1 MCMSCSTG
9 RITKKK
15 IAIFSSIGVLIVV
28 GTYFAF
34 ITTNNPAV
42 AAAVPALLSF
52 AACPAMCVA
61 VGGIMW
67 LSSRFSRNKN
77 KDNNNTSIS
86 TTKEQ
91 ESCCSGI
98 SDLNKK
104 EQPQQRGIEVLES
117 MNEKDRTSILQQ
129 KKQQVKFEN

>member
-15 IAIFSSIGVLIVV
+15 IAIFSSLGILIVV
-28 GTYFAF
+28 GIYFAF

-52 AACPAMCVA
+52 AACPAMCMA

-67 LSSRFSRNKN
+67 FSSRFSRNKN
-77 KDNNNTSIS
+77 KDNNNILMDSNREQGSYCTSGVSPI
-86 TTKEQ
+86 
-91 ESCCSGI
+91 
-98 SDLNKK
+98 NKK
-104 EQPQQRGIEVLES
+104 ERALG
-117 MNEKDRTSILQQ
+117 TST
-129 KKQQVKFEN
+129 

>member
-1 MCMSCSTG
+1 MSCSTG

-15 IAIFSSIGVLIVV
+15 ITIFSCIGILIVV

-34 ITTNNPAV
+34 ITTNNPAIV
-42 AAAVPALLSF
+42 AAVPALSF

-67 LSSRFSRNKN
+67 FSSRFSRNKN

-98 SDLNKK
+98 SDLNKN

-117 MNEKDRTSILQQ
+117 INEKAGLQYYN
-129 KKQQVKFEN
+129 KKTTGKIPKLN

>member
-77 KDNNNTSIS
+77 KDNNTSIS

-129 KKQQVKFEN
+129 KNNR

>member
-15 IAIFSSIGVLIVV
+15 IAIFSSSIGVLIVV

-67 LSSRFSRNKN
+67 LSTRFSRNKN
-77 KDNNNTSIS
+77 KDNNNTSIG
-86 TTKEQ
+86 TTKGK
-91 ESCCSGI
+91 ESCRSGI
-98 SDLNKK
+98 SDLNNKK
-104 EQPQQRGIEVLES
+104 QSQQSGIEVLES
-117 MNEKDRTSILQQ
+117 KHEKDRTSILQQ
-129 KKQQVKFEN
+129 KQQVKFKN